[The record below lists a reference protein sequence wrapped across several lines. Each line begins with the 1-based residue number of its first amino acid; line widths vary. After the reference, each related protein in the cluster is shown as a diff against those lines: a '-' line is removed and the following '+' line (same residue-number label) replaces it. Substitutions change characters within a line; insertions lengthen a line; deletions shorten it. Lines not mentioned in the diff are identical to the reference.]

1 MDALGNDDAV
11 LVTLH
16 FFIAAG
22 GAIFEVVPGN
32 VGLHAVQQL
41 GDADQQGVHVH
52 TVGGLPVCGLG
63 RALVQRQEEVVH
75 AQQTHLDAQIL
86 QVLLK
91 PHGGGGL
98 AGAGGARQ
106 GNHRLFL
113 AVGQN
118 GGGCGADLVVKY
130 LLTAQNKLRL
140 VAHGIIDIF
149 QVDNAHRKMLL
160 SIG

>member
-11 LVTLH
+11 LVALH

-41 GDADQQGVHVH
+41 GDADQQGVHIHAVR
-52 TVGGLPVCGLG
+52 GLPVCGLG

-75 AQQTHLDAQIL
+75 AQQTYLGTQIL